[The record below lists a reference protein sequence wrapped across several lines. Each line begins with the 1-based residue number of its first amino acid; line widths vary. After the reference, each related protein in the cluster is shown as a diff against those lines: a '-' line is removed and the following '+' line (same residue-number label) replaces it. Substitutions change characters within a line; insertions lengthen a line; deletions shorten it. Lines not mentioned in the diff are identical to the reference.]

1 MAKQVSLTSTKKEL
15 LDAYNKMV
23 EQAAKTDAEP
33 TQQQLISKKEK
44 TVEEVSGLSTESII
58 KNIAGLKTSI
68 TQALDMLETQM
79 VGSYKELRKLQD
91 TIQIEKDNLKEL
103 YDITANAHSLSALI
117 TAQKERKE
125 VFDKEM
131 ENSKLMWENEKKLHE
146 KEAKEFKDL
155 LVKDRKREEE
165 EYSYDLK
172 LKRKKDE
179 DAYND
184 KKNQLEKDLT
194 AKKIN
199 FDKEISDRE
208 LKIKESETEL
218 AELRKKSSEFPK
230 LLDSEISKAVKQAED
245 RLKHQFEFEKQLS
258 GAKTTGET
266 TLKDQT
272 IESLKEKIKDQ
283 EVMIKQLTQKVNVSE
298 ESVKQ
303 IALKALDS
311 PAKEKIVAYEKLSDK
326 KD

>member
-15 LDAYNKMV
+15 LDAYNQMV
-23 EQAAKTDAEP
+23 EQVAKTDAEP

-44 TVEEVSGLSTESII
+44 AVEDVRGISTESII

-68 TQALDMLETQM
+68 TQALEMLETQM

-91 TIQIEKDNLKEL
+91 TIQIENDNLKEL

-117 TAQKERKE
+117 AAQKEKKE

-131 ENSKLMWENEKKLHE
+131 ENTRLTWQNEKKLYE
-146 KEAKEFKDL
+146 KEAKELTEL

-172 LKRKKDE
+172 LKRKKEE
-179 DAYND
+179 DAYLE
-184 KKNQLEKDLT
+184 KKNQLEKELA
-194 AKKIN
+194 AKKVA
-199 FDKEISDRE
+199 FEKEISERE
-208 LKIKESETEL
+208 TKVKESETEL
-218 AELRKKSSEFPK
+218 AELRKKDSGFPK
-230 LLDSEISKAVKQAED
+230 FLETEISKAVKLAED
-245 RLKHQFEFEKQLS
+245 KIKQQFDFEKQLS
-258 GAKTTGET
+258 GAKMSGET
-266 TLKDQT
+266 TLRDQT

-311 PAKEKIVAYEKLSDK
+311 PGKEKIVAYEKSSDK

>member
-23 EQAAKTDAEP
+23 EQATKTDTEP

-44 TVEEVSGLSTESII
+44 AVEELKGMSSESII

-68 TQALDMLETQM
+68 TQSLDMLETQM

-91 TIQIEKDNLKEL
+91 TIQVENDNLKEL

-125 VFDKEM
+125 NFDKEM
-131 ENSKLMWENEKKLHE
+131 ENTRLLWENEKKHHE
-146 KEAKEFKDL
+146 KEAKEFKEL
-155 LVKDRKREEE
+155 QVKDRKREEE
-165 EYSYDLK
+165 EYLYDLK
-172 LKRKKDE
+172 LKRKKEE
-179 DAYND
+179 DTFND
-184 KKNQLEKDLT
+184 RKNQLEKELA
-194 AKKIN
+194 AKKTT
-199 FDKEISDRE
+199 FEKEISDRE

-230 LLDSEISKAVKQAED
+230 LLESEISKAVKQAEEK
-245 RLKHQFEFEKQLS
+245 LKQQFDFEKQLS
-258 GAKTTGET
+258 GTKMTGET
-266 TLKDQT
+266 ILKDQT

-283 EVMIKQLTQKVNVSE
+283 EVMIKQLSQKVNVSE

-311 PAKEKIVAYEKLSDK
+311 SSKEKIVAYEKVSDK

>member
-23 EQAAKTDAEP
+23 EQASKTDTEP

-44 TVEEVSGLSTESII
+44 AVEEVKGMSSESII

-68 TQALDMLETQM
+68 TQSLDMLETQM

-91 TIQIEKDNLKEL
+91 TIQVENDNLKEL

-125 VFDKEM
+125 NFDKEM
-131 ENSKLMWENEKKLHE
+131 ENTRLLWENEKKHHE
-146 KEAKEFKDL
+146 KEAKEFKEL
-155 LVKDRKREEE
+155 QVKDRKREEE
-165 EYSYDLK
+165 EYLYDLK
-172 LKRKKDE
+172 LKRKKEE
-179 DAYND
+179 DTYND
-184 KKNQLEKDLT
+184 RKNQLEKELA
-194 AKKIN
+194 AKKTT
-199 FDKEISDRE
+199 FEKEISDRE

-230 LLDSEISKAVKQAED
+230 LLESEILKAVKQAEEK
-245 RLKHQFEFEKQLS
+245 LKQQFDFEKQLS
-258 GAKTTGET
+258 GTKMTGET
-266 TLKDQT
+266 ILKDQT

-283 EVMIKQLTQKVNVSE
+283 EVMIKQLSQKVNVSE

-311 PAKEKIVAYEKLSDK
+311 SSKEKIVAYEKSSDK

>member
-23 EQAAKTDAEP
+23 EQATKTDTEP

-44 TVEEVSGLSTESII
+44 AVEELKGMSSESII

-68 TQALDMLETQM
+68 TQSLDMLETQM

-91 TIQIEKDNLKEL
+91 TIQVENDNLKEL

-125 VFDKEM
+125 NFDKEM
-131 ENSKLMWENEKKLHE
+131 ENTRLLWENEKKHHE
-146 KEAKEFKDL
+146 KEAKEFKEL
-155 LVKDRKREEE
+155 QVKDRKREEE
-165 EYSYDLK
+165 EYLYDLK
-172 LKRKKDE
+172 LKRKKEE
-179 DAYND
+179 DTFND
-184 KKNQLEKDLT
+184 RKNQLEKELA
-194 AKKIN
+194 AKKTT
-199 FDKEISDRE
+199 FEKEISDRE

-230 LLDSEISKAVKQAED
+230 LLESEISKAVKQAEEK
-245 RLKHQFEFEKQLS
+245 LKQQFDFEKQLS
-258 GAKTTGET
+258 GTKMTGET
-266 TLKDQT
+266 ILKDQT

-283 EVMIKQLTQKVNVSE
+283 EVMIKQLSQKVNVSE

-311 PAKEKIVAYEKLSDK
+311 SSKEKIVAYEKASDK